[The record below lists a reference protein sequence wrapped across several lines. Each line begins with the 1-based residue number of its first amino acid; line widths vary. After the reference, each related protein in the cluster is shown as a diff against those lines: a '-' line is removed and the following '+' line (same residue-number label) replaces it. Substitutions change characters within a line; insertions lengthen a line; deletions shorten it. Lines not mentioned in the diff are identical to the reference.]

1 MELPSTLQAALEEEL
16 KSLPQKELLSAA
28 EAVSLRYRERK
39 ARGFYI
45 GNRKEALAYALARM
59 PATYGAVHTA
69 LSSAL
74 AAFGEGGR
82 LPRGPLSLLDLGAG
96 TGAASWAAAGLLEL
110 SSINCLEY
118 APSME
123 AVGKSLMRR
132 GEGPLKDARWKQADL
147 ASQPIGEEAD
157 VVVASYML
165 NELEQSAGL
174 RAAEKAW
181 QAAGKLLL
189 LVEPGTPEGYGVLRG
204 IREALLRRGAHVL
217 APCPHREACPLPPGE
232 WCHFSCRIQRSRLHI
247 MAKGGE
253 APYEDEKFTF
263 LALSREPV
271 PQRAGGRV
279 LRHPY
284 TGKGYVKLEL
294 CAGEG
299 LLQKTVSKRE
309 GALYKAARKAGWGD
323 WLSF

>member
-1 MELPSTLQAALEEEL
+1 
-16 KSLPQKELLSAA
+16 
-28 EAVSLRYRERK
+28 
-39 ARGFYI
+39 
-45 GNRKEALAYALARM
+45 M
-59 PATYGAVHTA
+59 PATYGAVHPA

-74 AAFGEGGR
+74 AALGEGGR

-110 SSINCLEY
+110 SSISCLEY

-132 GEGPLKDARWKQADL
+132 GEGPLKGARWKRADL

-157 VVVASYML
+157 VVIASYML

-204 IREALLRRGAHVL
+204 IREALLRRGPMCWRPARTGKH
-217 APCPHREACPLPPGE
+217 
-232 WCHFSCRIQRSRLHI
+232 
-247 MAKGGE
+247 
-253 APYEDEKFTF
+253 
-263 LALSREPV
+263 ALSRRGSGAIFPAGSSAAACTKW
-271 PQRAGGRV
+271 PRAGKPPMRTKIRLPGPFQRAGSPAGGRPGAAPS
-279 LRHPY
+279 LY
-284 TGKGYVKLEL
+284 
-294 CAGEG
+294 GEG
-299 LLQKTVSKRE
+299 LC
-309 GALYKAARKAGWGD
+309 KAGTLRRGGPSAENR
-323 WLSF
+323 LQAGGGSL